1 MDELIYSVNSF
12 EERSKAWLDSGTL
25 TEALGK
31 QKMMIKNSVLTK
43 VSWDTENRAYRAET
57 TTVAPVDMLNKVI
70 EKWNSLLDLCEKT
83 LIDDNVENAVKL
95 GANYLADLKK
105 FRKSSL
111 TI

>member
-1 MDELIYSVNSF
+1 
-12 EERSKAWLDSGTL
+12 
-25 TEALGK
+25 
-31 QKMMIKNSVLTK
+31 
-43 VSWDTENRAYRAET
+43 
-57 TTVAPVDMLNKVI
+57 MLNKVI